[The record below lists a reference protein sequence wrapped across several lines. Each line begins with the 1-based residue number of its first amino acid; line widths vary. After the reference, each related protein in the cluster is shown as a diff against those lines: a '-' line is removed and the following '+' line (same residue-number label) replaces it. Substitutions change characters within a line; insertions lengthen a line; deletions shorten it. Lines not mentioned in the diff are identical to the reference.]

1 KEYNKIRRYGQDG
14 DRKDGGLVV
23 DTFCLDVRIETGLD
37 GVTAKDDK
45 EDVGNRERDYKDAH
59 APENGMKSSVR
70 EDSTIE
76 EQNRDLGQGQRS
88 DV

>member
-1 KEYNKIRRYGQDG
+1 M
-14 DRKDGGLVV
+14 V
-23 DTFCLDVRIETGLD
+23 DTFSQNVRIESGLD

-45 EDVGNRERDYKDAH
+45 EDIGNRERDYKDAH
-59 APENGMKSSVR
+59 APEDGMKSSVR

-88 DV
+88 DVEDDTGTDSLGIVSLACAV